1 MTPDRKT
8 IRQQII
14 ALLSGTEMSARNL
27 SQSLGIE
34 EREIYDHLNH
44 VQRSAVALGMRLEI
58 RPSEC
63 LKCGF
68 VFRDRARLTP
78 PGRCPRCKGTYLQK
92 PAFKLDRSK

>member
-1 MTPDRKT
+1 MAADKT
-8 IRQQII
+8 MRQQII
-14 ALLSGTEMSARNL
+14 ALLRARQMSAREL

-34 EREIYDHLNH
+34 EKEVYQHLNH
-44 VQRSAVALGMRLEI
+44 VYRSAVPLGMRLEI

-68 VFRDRARLTP
+68 VFKNRARFTP

-92 PAFKLDRSK
+92 PAFKIHRSK

>member
-1 MTPDRKT
+1 MAVDKT
-8 IRQQII
+8 MRQQII
-14 ALLSGTEMSARNL
+14 ALLNVREMSAREL

-34 EREIYDHLNH
+34 EKEVYQHLNH
-44 VQRSAVALGMRLEI
+44 VSRSAVPLGMRLEI

-68 VFRDRARLTP
+68 VFKERNRFTP

-92 PAFKLDRSK
+92 PAFKIDRSK

>member
-1 MTPDRKT
+1 MPAVKT

-14 ALLSGTEMSARNL
+14 MLLNDAEMTALEL
-27 SQSLGIE
+27 SQSLRIQE
-34 EREIYDHLNH
+34 KEVYDHLPH
-44 VQRSAVALGMRLEI
+44 VYRSAVAQGRRLQI

-68 VFRDRARLTP
+68 VFKDRNRFTP

-92 PAFKLDRSK
+92 PAFKIFQSK